1 MNPWSMMP
9 AAGALVLLSAC
20 ADERGF
26 TQADLD
32 RAADRTRCAAQ
43 ADAARPIWN
52 SRQLHSLPGQPRPMS
67 LDYWNAVNRRAADCL
82 AESSSSPPLRGRAL
96 DVR

>member
-1 MNPWSMMP
+1 MMH
-9 AAGALVLLSAC
+9 AAVALALLAAC
-20 ADERGF
+20 AEERAF
-26 TQADLD
+26 TEADLA

-67 LDYWNAVNRRAADCL
+67 FDYWNEVNRRTADCL
-82 AESSSSPPLRGRAL
+82 AESSSSPLRGRAL
-96 DVR
+96 DAP